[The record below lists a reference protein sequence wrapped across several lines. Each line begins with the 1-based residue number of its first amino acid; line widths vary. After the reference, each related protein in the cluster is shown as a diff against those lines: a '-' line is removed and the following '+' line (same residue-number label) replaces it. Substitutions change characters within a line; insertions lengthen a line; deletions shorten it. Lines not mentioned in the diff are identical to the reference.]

1 MKLSLHRINIILWFL
16 VRPSLYKQFFR
27 EIISF
32 TKRTEHPTL
41 QSNEE
46 SLKWCESIALDEE
59 NAIKKINPT
68 WSFIDF
74 NKRFPDLT
82 DQGFEKIKAFDF
94 NWGGQGNISLN
105 FSIAHH
111 LKATHII
118 ETGVAYGWSSMSLLK
133 AIDVQETGSLTSV
146 DMPFWGTKHEDQIGC
161 VVPNI
166 LKKYWTLIR
175 LPDRDALPK
184 VLNDNAKF
192 DMCHYDSDKSYE
204 GKIWALPKLWDKIKS
219 GGVLICDDA
228 NDNLAFRDF
237 CNEQNIEPIIAKTF
251 DSQVV
256 KYVGI
261 AVK

>member
-1 MKLSLHRINIILWFL
+1 VKISLHRINIILWFL
-16 VRPSLYKQFFR
+16 IRPCLYKQFFR
-27 EIISF
+27 ELISF
-32 TKRTEHPTL
+32 FKRKEHPTL

-68 WSFIDF
+68 WRFIDF

-82 DQGFEKIKAFDF
+82 AQGFEKIRSFDF

-105 FSIAHH
+105 YSIAHH

-161 VVPNI
+161 VVPQV
-166 LKKYWTLIR
+166 LKNKWTLIR

-184 VLNDNAKF
+184 ILNDNKKF

-204 GKIWALPKLWDKIKS
+204 GKTWALPKLWGKIKT

-237 CNEQNIEPIIAKTF
+237 FNEQTIEPIIAKTF